1 MNQPLNLTTKIFL
14 DSGNPEDTKQAL
26 QSLGFLDGQT
36 TNPSLI
42 AKNPQ
47 MQEQKQAKGKLS
59 QQEVY
64 EFYKTVIE
72 QIHSLIPGKSVSI
85 EVAADETTSSE
96 HMLAQAKAMNE
107 WIPSAHMKFP
117 TTTEGLKAAHAFI
130 KQGGRVNMTLVFSQ
144 EQAAAIHLATLG
156 APKGFVF
163 VSPFIGRLDDQGKN
177 GIDLIKNILQMYKEQ
192 NSHVEVLAASIRS
205 LDHMVECLSLNVDRI
220 TAPLSVLNEW
230 KNQNFPVSTTSKN
243 EKNLEPIAFE
253 SIDFSRSWE
262 NMNLEHQLT
271 SAGLKKFSQDWNALL
286 GL

>member
-1 MNQPLNLTTKIFL
+1 MIMNLNLKTKIFL
-14 DSGNPEDTKQAL
+14 DSGNPQDTQTAL
-26 QSLGFLDGQT
+26 DMIGFLDGQT

-59 QQEVY
+59 EQEVY
-64 EFYKTVIE
+64 GFYKTVIE
-72 QIHSLIPGKSVSI
+72 QIHSLISGKSVSI

-96 HMLAQAKAMNE
+96 HMLAQAKVMGQ

-117 TTTEGLKAAHAFI
+117 TTPEGLKAAHAFI

-144 EQAAAIHLATLG
+144 DQAAAIHLATLG
-156 APKGFVF
+156 APKGSVY

-177 GIDLIKNILQMYKEQ
+177 GMDLIKNILQMYKEQ

-205 LDHMVECLSLNVDRI
+205 LDHMTHCLSLNVDRI
-220 TAPLSVLNEW
+220 TAPLSVLIEW
-230 KNQNFPVSTTSKN
+230 KNNSFPVSATSQS
-243 EKNLEPIAFE
+243 EKKLEPISFE
-253 SIDFSRSWE
+253 SIDFSQSWE
-262 NMNLEHQLT
+262 NMNLQHELT
-271 SAGLKKFSQDWNALL
+271 SAGLKKFAQDWNALL